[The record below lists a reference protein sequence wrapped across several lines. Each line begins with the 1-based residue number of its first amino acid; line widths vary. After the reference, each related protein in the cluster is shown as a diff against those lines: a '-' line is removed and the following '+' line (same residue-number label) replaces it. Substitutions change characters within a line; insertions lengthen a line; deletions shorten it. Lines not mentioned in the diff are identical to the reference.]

1 MVSVPSASRYITPA
15 SRDLALYKS
24 RSSMYIRGLIP
35 RKFAEFAEAV
45 PIAFSSEREEVK
57 PIQLTFAA

>member
-1 MVSVPSASRYITPA
+1 
-15 SRDLALYKS
+15 
-24 RSSMYIRGLIP
+24 MYIRGLIP